1 MTYQR
6 DKEKVKAYNKM
17 RYETNKESILARQ
30 KQYREDNKEI
40 IAERKKHPDVVAKR
54 KEPIWCCECKIF
66 IQKKNFARHRNSK
79 THKVI
84 ANLEINN

>member
-40 IAERKKHPDVVAKR
+40 IAERKKHPDVVAKL
-54 KEPIWCCECKIF
+54 KEPVWCCDCKII
-66 IQKKNFARHRNSK
+66 IQKKSFARHNKSKSHQRN
-79 THKVI
+79 

>member
-6 DKEKVKAYNKM
+6 DKQKVKEYNKM

-40 IAERKKHPDVVAKR
+40 IAERKKHPDVVAKKKR
-54 KEPIWCCECKIF
+54 PEWCSECKVF
-66 IQKKNFARHRNSK
+66 IQKTSMASHKKCARHKRN
-79 THKVI
+79 

>member
-6 DKEKVKAYNKM
+6 DKEKVKEYNKM
-17 RYETNKESILARQ
+17 RYETQREHILKLNKES
-30 KQYREDNKEI
+30 RERNKEI